1 LPPFSSA
8 FFGGFH
14 EVSDFMKTNEIRP
27 RRRKRKCKS
36 CGALYMPDARHMRDQ
51 HYCSEPACQA
61 ASKKASHQ
69 RWLHSEKGAEYRE
82 PEENKR
88 RVRGWRESTPGYW
101 RRTVRKRPV
110 ALQDATESEAV
121 DRETVADRLA
131 VGALQDALLS
141 QHAMVVGLIA
151 HLSGSALQDTI
162 AETTRRYV
170 LLGQD
175 ILGNGP
181 GSHLKGDY
189 CHDN

>member
-1 LPPFSSA
+1 
-8 FFGGFH
+8 
-14 EVSDFMKTNEIRP
+14 MKPHQCRP

-36 CGALYMPDARHMRDQ
+36 CGALYMPDARHIRDQ
-51 HYCSEPACQA
+51 HYCSKPACQT
-61 ASKKASHQ
+61 ASKRASHE
-69 RWLHSEKGAEYRE
+69 RWLHSGKGAEYRD

-110 ALQDATESEAV
+110 ALQDTTESEAV
-121 DRETVADRLA
+121 DRETVASSLA
-131 VGALQDALLS
+131 VSALQEALFS

-151 HLSGSALQDTI
+151 HLSGSALQDTM

-181 GSHLKGDY
+181 GSPLKGDY
-189 CHDN
+189 RHANRETHPVCTATPLHS